1 LAFLF
6 LSITGTI
13 ASRGVL
19 VWKGDDTMTE
29 QPQERRQSP
38 RVKVGISIEF
48 KPESAAVASRA
59 ETADLSVVG
68 CYVEMT
74 FTLPVGT
81 KLDLVLWVED
91 QRLPAR
97 GVVVT
102 HHPQFGNG
110 IQFLDLSREDQ
121 EKLANFLKKCE
132 TQSEKKPEA
141 NASG

>member
-1 LAFLF
+1 
-6 LSITGTI
+6 
-13 ASRGVL
+13 
-19 VWKGDDTMTE
+19 MTE
-29 QPQERRQSP
+29 QPQERRKSP

-48 KPESAAVASRA
+48 KPQGAAVASRA

-68 CYVEMT
+68 CYIEMT

-91 QRLPAR
+91 QRLPAK

-110 IQFLDLSREDQ
+110 IEFLELSQEDQ
-121 EKLANFLKKCE
+121 EKLASFLKKCE
-132 TQSEKKPEA
+132 TPSEEKPEA
-141 NASG
+141 SASG